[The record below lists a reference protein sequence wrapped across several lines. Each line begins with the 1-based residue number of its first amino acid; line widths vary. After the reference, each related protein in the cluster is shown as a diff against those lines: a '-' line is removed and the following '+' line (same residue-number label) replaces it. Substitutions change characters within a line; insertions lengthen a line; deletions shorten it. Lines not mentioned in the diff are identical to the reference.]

1 MSLYTWI
8 EVKIVLGVEIVLGVK
23 VVLLLIPN

>member
-8 EVKIVLGVEIVLGVK
+8 EVKIVLGVEIVLELK
-23 VVLLLIPN
+23 VVQMLIPN